1 MKETPTI
8 ADMPQTQTRQK
19 ATVRPPIFEATYRD
33 YLSRIMSVDL
43 KGIAPLLGGRV
54 QGEGIVISLL
64 GIPYAI
70 SPGGIADPDGR
81 QPSLDVCVILC
92 QYILRLP
99 RALPREKDW
108 VAYTDLKDS
117 GPLTVYFRNDVE
129 RAIARHFTG
138 GYGAL
143 RDACQDLG
151 GYSPDIQAAYD
162 LTMQFDALPRVPVIL
177 LFNDA
182 DAEFPAR
189 SSLLFE
195 HRAET
200 YLDPECLAMLGR
212 RLFTRLK
219 DRSHRAPQ
227 V

>member
-1 MKETPTI
+1 
-8 ADMPQTQTRQK
+8 
-19 ATVRPPIFEATYRD
+19 VRPSIFEATYRD
-33 YLSRIMSVDL
+33 YLSRIMGVDL
-43 KGIAPLLGGRV
+43 KGVAPLLGGRV
-54 QGEGIVISLL
+54 QGEGIAISLW

-70 SPGGIADPDGR
+70 SREGIADPDGR

-99 RALPREKDW
+99 KASPREKDW
-108 VAYTDLKDS
+108 VAYKDLKDS
-117 GPLTVYFRNDVE
+117 GPLTVYFQNDVE
-129 RAIARHFTG
+129 RAIARYFTG
-138 GYGAL
+138 RYGAL
-143 RDACQDLG
+143 RGACQDLG

-162 LTMQFDALPRVPVIL
+162 LTMQFDALPRVPVML

-182 DAEFPAR
+182 DDEFPAR

-195 HRAET
+195 RRAET

-219 DRSHRAPQ
+219 DRSHLAPYDQ
-227 V
+227 